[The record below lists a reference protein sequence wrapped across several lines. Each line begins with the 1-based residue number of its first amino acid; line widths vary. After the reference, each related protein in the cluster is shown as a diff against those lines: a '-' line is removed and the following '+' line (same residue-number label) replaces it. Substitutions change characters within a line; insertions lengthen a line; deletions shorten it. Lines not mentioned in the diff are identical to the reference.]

1 MNIKTPKEKPQ
12 ESVTQQLSSFIAT
25 EKDKIDNLK
34 YGELRIEVRK
44 GIIYRVFISNSVLV
58 KQEFDS

>member
-12 ESVTQQLSSFIAT
+12 ESVTQQLSSFIT
-25 EKDKIDNLK
+25 SEKDKIDNLK
-34 YGELRIEVRK
+34 YGELRIEIRK